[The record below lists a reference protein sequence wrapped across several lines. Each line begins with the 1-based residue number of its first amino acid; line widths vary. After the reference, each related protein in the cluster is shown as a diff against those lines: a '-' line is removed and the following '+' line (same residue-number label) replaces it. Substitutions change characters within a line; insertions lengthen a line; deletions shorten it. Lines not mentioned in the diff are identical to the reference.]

1 MADEFDFLI
10 IGGGM
15 AGVSAAAFLAPKGR
29 TLLIEREDALGTQS
43 SGRSAAM
50 FYQNYGAAPVRALS
64 RASLPF
70 FQAPPAGFS
79 EAPLLTR
86 TGVLTLSAP
95 GDEALFDAYLA
106 DPDRA
111 ASAHFVSVEEACRL
125 VPILQPASMGQVLF
139 ESEAFDLDVD
149 LLLQGFRR
157 MARQSNA
164 EIRTG
169 CELLSV
175 RHEGGAWQVQTSQG
189 EVRAAVVIN
198 AAGAWADEVAAL
210 AGLPALGI
218 VPKRRTAFT
227 VAAPQGV
234 TARGWPMVADVAEG
248 YYFKPDAGAILVS
261 LADEADSPPCDA
273 WPRDED
279 VALAVERVQQVADLP
294 VTRLISQWAGL
305 RSFAPDR
312 VPVAGFDPLAPGF
325 FWLAG
330 QGGYGIQTSP
340 ALGRLSAALASGHAV
355 PEDLLAAG
363 LDPQSLS
370 PARFRRGA

>member
-1 MADEFDFLI
+1 MHEVDFLI
-10 IGGGM
+10 NGGGM
-15 AGVSAAAFLAPKGR
+15 AGVSAAAFLAPRGR
-29 TLLIEREDALGTQS
+29 TLLIEREDALGTHS
-43 SGRSAAM
+43 TGRSAAM

-70 FQAPPAGFS
+70 FQQPPAGFTDT
-79 EAPLLTR
+79 PLLTR
-86 TGVLTLSAP
+86 TGVLTLAAP
-95 GDEALFDAYLA
+95 GDESLFDAYLA

-125 VPILQPASMGQVLF
+125 VPILRPESVGKALF

-157 MARQSNA
+157 QARQSDA
-164 EIRTG
+164 EIRTS
-169 CELLSV
+169 CELLSLH
-175 RHEGGAWQVQTSQG
+175 HEGLWRAQTSQG

-198 AAGAWADEVAAL
+198 AAGAWADGVAAL

-218 VPKRRTAFT
+218 APKRRTAFT
-227 VAAPQGV
+227 VAAPPGV
-234 TARGWPMVADVAEG
+234 PVRGWPMVGDVREG
-248 YYFKPDAGAILVS
+248 YYFKPDAGAILLS
-261 LADEADSPPCDA
+261 LADEAESPPCDA

-305 RSFAPDR
+305 RCFAPDR
-312 VPVAGFDPLAPGF
+312 VPVAGFDPLAQGF

-330 QGGYGIQTSP
+330 QGGYGIQTAP
-340 ALGRLSAALASGHAV
+340 ALGRLSAALASGDAV
-355 PEDLLAAG
+355 PRDLLAAG
-363 LDPQSLS
+363 LDPLSLS
-370 PARFRRGA
+370 PARFSR